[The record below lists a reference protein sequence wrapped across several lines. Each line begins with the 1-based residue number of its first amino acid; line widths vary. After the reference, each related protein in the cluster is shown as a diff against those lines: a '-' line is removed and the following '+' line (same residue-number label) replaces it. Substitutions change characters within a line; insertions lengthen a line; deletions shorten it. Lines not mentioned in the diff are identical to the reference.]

1 MIIGV
6 SGRNGA
12 GKGEFIKCLEQE
24 GFGCLSLSDAI
35 REVLRERGQVESR
48 ALMIDTGRELRAEGG
63 PGVLA
68 ERLLDLMEPARDYA
82 VDSVRHPAEVEAL
95 RASGRDFRLV
105 WVDADEAIRFER
117 IKARG
122 RSGDPQTPDEL
133 HALEARELA
142 SKDPAA
148 QQLLAVRELA
158 EVIVTNDA
166 GLDQLFDAARRVL
179 G

>member
-24 GFGCLSLSDAI
+24 GLRSLSLSDAI
-35 REVLRERGQVESR
+35 RRVLDERGQGETR
-48 ALMIDTGRELRAEGG
+48 ERMIETGRELRAAGG

-68 ERLLDLMEPARDYA
+68 ERLLEMMDPECNYA
-82 VDSVRHPAEVEAL
+82 VDSVRHPAEVAAL
-95 RASGRDFRLV
+95 RASGRPFRLV

-117 IKARG
+117 MQARG
-122 RSGDPQTPDEL
+122 RSGDPRDLEEL
-133 HALEARELA
+133 RALEGRELA
-142 SKDPAA
+142 SKDPAG

-158 EVIVTNDA
+158 DDTLENVG
-166 GLDQLFDAARRVL
+166 GLDQLAEAARRIL
-179 G
+179 A